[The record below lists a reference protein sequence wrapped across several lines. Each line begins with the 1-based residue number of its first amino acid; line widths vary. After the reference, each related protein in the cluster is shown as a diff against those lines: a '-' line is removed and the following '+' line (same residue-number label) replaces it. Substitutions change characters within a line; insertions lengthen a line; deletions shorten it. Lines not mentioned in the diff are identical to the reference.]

1 MNSKITTEYNTLI
14 AKPYAPNLGAEV
26 YGIDLSKGITDE
38 QYTEIRD
45 AFLKYQV
52 LFLKINLKYRQR
64 SMLILANA
72 LAPYTTIQQPP
83 R

>member
-45 AFLKYQV
+45 AF
-52 LFLKINLKYRQR
+52 FEIP
-64 SMLILANA
+64 SFIF
-72 LAPYTTIQQPP
+72 
-83 R
+83 